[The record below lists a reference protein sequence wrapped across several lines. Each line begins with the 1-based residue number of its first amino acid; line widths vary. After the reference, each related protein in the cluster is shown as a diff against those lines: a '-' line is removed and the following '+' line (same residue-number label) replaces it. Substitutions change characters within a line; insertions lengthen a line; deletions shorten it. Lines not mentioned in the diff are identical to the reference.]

1 MRASYQHKFAKKPE
15 VIDGN
20 MQALELTYEELKN
33 EHIKIIKSNSTKY
46 NLSLTD
52 NNEICSVP
60 TNELQLSYKNT
71 VTTKS
76 VDNKTVV
83 SYDESAYA
91 NLNKHL
97 EELHYN
103 YARYLMI
110 SSSRSTTMP
119 STLQGKWCQS
129 TAENM
134 GFVLLY

>member
-1 MRASYQHKFAKKPE
+1 M
-15 VIDGN
+15 
-20 MQALELTYEELKN
+20 KN
-33 EHIKIIKSNSTKY
+33 EHIKDYKEQFDKVQF
-46 NLSLTD
+46 SLTD

-103 YARYLMI
+103 YARYLM
-110 SSSRSTTMP
+110 R
-119 STLQGKWCQS
+119 C
-129 TAENM
+129 
-134 GFVLLY
+134 V

>member
-1 MRASYQHKFAKKPE
+1 M
-15 VIDGN
+15 
-20 MQALELTYEELKN
+20 
-33 EHIKIIKSNSTKY
+33 
-46 NLSLTD
+46 TD

-91 NLNKHL
+91 NLNKFPL

-103 YARYLMI
+103 NARYLMI
-110 SSSRSTTMP
+110 SLHRV
-119 STLQGKWCQS
+119 LQLCRQHFKVSGVSQPLKYGVRV
-129 TAENM
+129 T
-134 GFVLLY
+134 VLISIWK